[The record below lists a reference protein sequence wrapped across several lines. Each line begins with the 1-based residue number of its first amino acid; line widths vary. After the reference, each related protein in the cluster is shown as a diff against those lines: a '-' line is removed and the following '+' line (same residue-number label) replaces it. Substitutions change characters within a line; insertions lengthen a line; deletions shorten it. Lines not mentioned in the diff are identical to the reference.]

1 MTRRGAGARRA
12 VAVLALILLTAECA
26 GCSGL
31 ELRPKP
37 PTEVQPVFASD
48 DEAVAAAVA
57 TYERYLVLNAEI
69 DADGGADAE
78 RVLEVATKSYG
89 LELVAE
95 YRSMR
100 HAGGSITGAATLVT
114 SRLIEIDRDRT
125 RLTIAMCVD
134 LGEMRIFNAAGEDV
148 TPPRDEGRTSFEV
161 AFRSANSA
169 RVLLD
174 GSAIATGDHL
184 C

>member
-1 MTRRGAGARRA
+1 MTQTRACTRRAAGL
-12 VAVLALILLTAECA
+12 VALLLLTLAWA

-31 ELRPKP
+31 KLRPAP
-37 PTEVQPVFASD
+37 PTEVPPVFASD

-89 LELVAE
+89 LDLVAE

-100 HAGGSITGAATLVT
+100 RSGGSITGAARLVA
-114 SRLIEIDRDRT
+114 SRLVEIDRDRT

-134 LGEMRIFNAAGEDV
+134 LGEMRILNAAGEDV
-148 TPPRDEGRTSFEV
+148 TPPRDESRTSFEV

>member
-1 MTRRGAGARRA
+1 M
-12 VAVLALILLTAECA
+12 LALVLLAAECA

-31 ELRPKP
+31 KLRPAP
-37 PTEVQPVFASD
+37 PTQVQPVFASD

-89 LELVAE
+89 LDLVAE

-100 HAGGSITGAATLVT
+100 RSGANVTGAARLVA
-114 SRLIEIDRDRT
+114 SRLVEIDRDRT
-125 RLTIAMCVD
+125 RLKVAMCVD
-134 LGEMRIFNAAGEDV
+134 LNDMQISNAAGEDV
-148 TPPRDEGRTSFEV
+148 TPQRDDERTSFEV
-161 AFRSANSA
+161 EFRSANSA

-174 GSAIATGDHL
+174 GSVLGSGDHL